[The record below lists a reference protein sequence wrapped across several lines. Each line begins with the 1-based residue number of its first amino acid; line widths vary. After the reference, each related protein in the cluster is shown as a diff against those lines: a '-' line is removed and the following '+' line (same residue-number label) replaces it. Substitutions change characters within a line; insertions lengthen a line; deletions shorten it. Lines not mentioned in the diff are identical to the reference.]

1 MKDKKILRGD
11 MFYANLGK
19 GIGSEQKGY
28 RPVLVIQNDVGNKFG
43 PTVIVASITSRV
55 GIKAKLP
62 THYFINTEDG
72 LQAPSIILL
81 EQIRTIDKKRLDSY
95 IGHLSQKNIDGVNE
109 ALHLYLS
116 QRNKRIFRIS
126 AYYKNLFD

>member
-11 MFYANLGK
+11 MFYANLGR

-28 RPVLVIQNDVGNKFG
+28 RPVLVIQNDVGNKFS

-81 EQIRTIDKKRLDSY
+81 EQIRTLDKRRLKEK
-95 IGHLSQKNIDGVNE
+95 IGHMTDSDMKKVNK
-109 ALHLYLS
+109 ALL
-116 QRNKRIFRIS
+116 IS
-126 AYYKNLFD
+126 LNLV

>member
-1 MKDKKILRGD
+1 
-11 MFYANLGK
+11 MFYANLGR

-28 RPVLVIQNDVGNKFG
+28 RPVLVIQNDVGNKFS

-72 LQAPSIILL
+72 LQAPSIICLNRL
-81 EQIRTIDKKRLDSY
+81 ERL
-95 IGHLSQKNIDGVNE
+95 IKNDLI
-109 ALHLYLS
+109 H
-116 QRNKRIFRIS
+116 I
-126 AYYKNLFD
+126 

>member
-11 MFYANLGK
+11 MFYANLGR

-28 RPVLVIQNDVGNKFG
+28 RPVLVIQNDVGNKFS

-81 EQIRTIDKKRLDSY
+81 EQIRTIDKSRLIRCLDRLDEY
-95 IGHLSQKNIDGVNE
+95 EMEEVEE
-109 ALHLYLS
+109 ALSVSSGCFDDSLS
-116 QRNKRIFRIS
+116 INVE
-126 AYYKNLFD
+126 LHM

>member
-11 MFYANLGK
+11 MFYANLGR

-28 RPVLVIQNDVGNKFG
+28 RPVLVIQNDVGNKFSS
-43 PTVIVASITSRV
+43 TIIVATITSRV

-81 EQIRTIDKKRLDSY
+81 EQIRTIDKKRLDSH

-109 ALHLYLS
+109 ALL
-116 QRNKRIFRIS
+116 IS
-126 AYYKNLFD
+126 VGLHN

>member
-11 MFYANLGK
+11 MFYANLGR

-28 RPVLVIQNDVGNKFG
+28 RPVLVIQNDVGNKFS
-43 PTVIVASITSRV
+43 PTSRV

-109 ALHLYLS
+109 AIL
-116 QRNKRIFRIS
+116 IS
-126 AYYKNLFD
+126 LGFNDRDVSL

>member
-11 MFYANLGK
+11 MFYTNLGR

-28 RPVLVIQNDVGNKFG
+28 RPVLVIQNDVGNKFSS
-43 PTVIVASITSRV
+43 TIIVATITSRV

-62 THYFINTEDG
+62 THYFINIEDG

-109 ALHLYLS
+109 ALS
-116 QRNKRIFRIS
+116 IS
-126 AYYKNLFD
+126 VGLHN

>member
-1 MKDKKILRGD
+1 MKRTYLRGD
-11 MFYANLGK
+11 LYYADLGK
-19 GIGSEQKGY
+19 GIGSEQRGY
-28 RPVLVIQNDVGNKFG
+28 RPVLVIQNDVGNKFSS
-43 PTVIVASITSRV
+43 TIIVATITSRV

-109 ALHLYLS
+109 ALL
-116 QRNKRIFRIS
+116 IS
-126 AYYKNLFD
+126 VGLHN

>member
-11 MFYANLGK
+11 MFYANLGR

-28 RPVLVIQNDVGNKFG
+28 RPVLVIQNDVGNKFS

-62 THYFINTEDG
+62 THKHRRRTPSSVYYF
-72 LQAPSIILL
+72 A
-81 EQIRTIDKKRLDSY
+81 
-95 IGHLSQKNIDGVNE
+95 
-109 ALHLYLS
+109 
-116 QRNKRIFRIS
+116 
-126 AYYKNLFD
+126 

>member
-11 MFYANLGK
+11 MFYANLGR

-28 RPVLVIQNDVGNKFG
+28 RPVLIIQNNVGNKYS

-62 THYFINTEDG
+62 MHYFINTEDG

-95 IGHLSQKNIDGVNE
+95 IGHLSQKNVDRVNE
-109 ALHLYLS
+109 ALS
-116 QRNKRIFRIS
+116 IS
-126 AYYKNLFD
+126 VGLHN

>member
-1 MKDKKILRGD
+1 MKEVYKMRDKKILRGD
-11 MFYANLGK
+11 MFYANLGR

-28 RPVLVIQNDVGNKFG
+28 RPVLVIQNDVGNKFS
-43 PTVIVASITSRV
+43 PTVIVASITSKV

-95 IGHLSQKNIDGVNE
+95 IGHLSQKNIDGVNK
-109 ALHLYLS
+109 ALL
-116 QRNKRIFRIS
+116 IS
-126 AYYKNLFD
+126 VGLHN

>member
-1 MKDKKILRGD
+1 MESNWKFQRGD
-11 MFYANLGK
+11 IYFVKLEAGV
-19 GIGSEQKGY
+19 GSEQNGA
-28 RPVLVIQNDVGNKFG
+28 RPVVILQNDVGNKFS

-109 ALHLYLS
+109 AVL
-116 QRNKRIFRIS
+116 IS
-126 AYYKNLFD
+126 LGFNDKDVSL

>member
-1 MKDKKILRGD
+1 MKDKKTLRGD
-11 MFYANLGK
+11 MFYANLGR

-28 RPVLVIQNDVGNKFG
+28 RPVLIIQNDVGNKFSS
-43 PTVIVASITSRV
+43 TIIVATITSRV

-95 IGHLSQKNIDGVNE
+95 IGHLSQKNINGVNE
-109 ALHLYLS
+109 ALL
-116 QRNKRIFRIS
+116 IS
-126 AYYKNLFD
+126 VGLHN

>member
-1 MKDKKILRGD
+1 MKEVYKNEKQKNTRRRYVLR
-11 MFYANLGK
+11 YLGR

-28 RPVLVIQNDVGNKFG
+28 RPVLVIQNDVGNKFS

-109 ALHLYLS
+109 AIL
-116 QRNKRIFRIS
+116 IS
-126 AYYKNLFD
+126 LGFNDRDVSL

>member
-11 MFYANLGK
+11 MFYANLGR

-28 RPVLVIQNDVGNKFG
+28 RPVLVIQNDVGNKFS

-81 EQIRTIDKKRLDSY
+81 EQIRTIDKKRLQEY
-95 IGHLSQKNIDGVNE
+95 IGMLSESEMARVDKALAISVSLNILKGTN
-109 ALHLYLS
+109 
-116 QRNKRIFRIS
+116 
-126 AYYKNLFD
+126 

>member
-11 MFYANLGK
+11 MFYANLGR

-28 RPVLVIQNDVGNKFG
+28 SPVLIIQNNVGNKYS

-81 EQIRTIDKKRLDSY
+81 EQIKTIEKKRLDSY
-95 IGHLSQKNIDGVNE
+95 IGHLSQKNLDGVNE
-109 ALHLYLS
+109 ALS
-116 QRNKRIFRIS
+116 IS
-126 AYYKNLFD
+126 VGLHN

>member
-1 MKDKKILRGD
+1 MKEVYKMKDKKILRGD
-11 MFYANLGK
+11 MFYANLGR

-28 RPVLVIQNDVGNKFG
+28 RPVLVIQNDVGNKFSS
-43 PTVIVASITSRV
+43 TIIVATITSRV

-81 EQIRTIDKKRLDSY
+81 EQIRTIDKLRLKEKIGELDS
-95 IGHLSQKNIDGVNE
+95 LKMKEVDK
-109 ALHLYLS
+109 ALL
-116 QRNKRIFRIS
+116 IS
-126 AYYKNLFD
+126 LGYF

>member
-11 MFYANLGK
+11 MFYANLGR

-28 RPVLVIQNDVGNKFG
+28 RPVLIIQNNVGNKYS

-62 THYFINTEDG
+62 THYFIIQKTDSKLRLLFCLNK
-72 LQAPSIILL
+72 L
-81 EQIRTIDKKRLDSY
+81 EQLI
-95 IGHLSQKNIDGVNE
+95 KNDLI
-109 ALHLYLS
+109 H
-116 QRNKRIFRIS
+116 I
-126 AYYKNLFD
+126 

>member
-1 MKDKKILRGD
+1 MESNWKFQRGD
-11 MFYANLGK
+11 IYFVKLEAGV
-19 GIGSEQKGY
+19 GSEQNGA
-28 RPVLVIQNDVGNKFG
+28 RPVVILQNDVGNKFS

-109 ALHLYLS
+109 ALL
-116 QRNKRIFRIS
+116 IS
-126 AYYKNLFD
+126 VGLHN

>member
-1 MKDKKILRGD
+1 MKDKKTLRGD
-11 MFYANLGK
+11 MFYANLGR

-28 RPVLVIQNDVGNKFG
+28 RPVLIIQNDVGNKFSS
-43 PTVIVASITSRV
+43 TIIVATITSRV

-109 ALHLYLS
+109 ALS
-116 QRNKRIFRIS
+116 IS
-126 AYYKNLFD
+126 VGLHN

>member
-1 MKDKKILRGD
+1 MKGKILRGD
-11 MFYANLGK
+11 IFYADLGR

-28 RPVLVIQNDVGNKFG
+28 RPVLVIQNDVGNKFS

-62 THYFINTEDG
+62 THYFMNTEDG

-95 IGHLSQKNIDGVNE
+95 IGHLSDMHIDGIDK
-109 ALHLYLS
+109 ALA
-116 QRNKRIFRIS
+116 IS
-126 AYYKNLFD
+126 VGLKN

>member
-11 MFYANLGK
+11 MFYANLGR

-28 RPVLVIQNDVGNKFG
+28 RPVLVIQNDVGNKFS

-62 THYFINTEDG
+62 THYFMNTEDG

-95 IGHLSQKNIDGVNE
+95 IGHLSDMHIDGIDK
-109 ALHLYLS
+109 ALA
-116 QRNKRIFRIS
+116 IS
-126 AYYKNLFD
+126 VGLEN